1 MLIGTRREMF
11 TTAGLLVA
19 ASGARPGAAS
29 GGPSI
34 EQDLARY
41 IALGGKASGGPGDEA
56 SGVWLEAELKA
67 CGYATER
74 QRFDAPYFETEHAD
88 LVSGDARASVLPQAI
103 VVQTGPEGVTGRL
116 VRVTPLVPAEQALRG
131 AIALV
136 DLPYGRWSSAGAK
149 PILDTVRATFAD
161 GAVAAV
167 LVTNGPT
174 GKAIALNCDGRRPV
188 FGRPV
193 AILAPELAVAFLAAA
208 AGGASATL
216 RLTGKSGTRPAFNL
230 IGRRERPGRPWII
243 ISTPRSG
250 WFTCAGERGP
260 GVAAWLALARWAPG
274 ALPDASLALICNSGH
289 EYERLG
295 AGFALQVA
303 PNPSRTAFWL
313 HLGANVA
320 ARDWHEIG
328 GGRQSPLE
336 TADAQR
342 FLMVS
347 PAHLELARQAF
358 LGLPGLGSPYPVGEG
373 PAGELSNIIRAGYAS
388 VAGIFGAHRY
398 HHTMEDDAHT
408 VEPRLVEPVL
418 GGCRALIEHAGGRFS
433 GP

>member
-1 MLIGTRREMF
+1 MLTGTRRELL

-19 ASGARPGAAS
+19 ASGARPSAAS
-29 GGPSI
+29 GISTI
-34 EQDLARY
+34 ERDLARY
-41 IALGGKASGGPGDEA
+41 IALGDKASGGPGDEA
-56 SGVWLEAELKA
+56 SGAWLEAELKA
-67 CGYATER
+67 CGFATER
-74 QRFDAPYFETEHAD
+74 QRFDAPYFETKHAD

-116 VRVTPLVPAEQALRG
+116 VRVTPLVPAGQPPRG

-149 PILDTVRATFAD
+149 PILDTVRAAFAD

-167 LVTNGPT
+167 LVTNGPS

-188 FGRPV
+188 FDKPV
-193 AILAPELAVAFLAAA
+193 AVLAPELAGRFLAAA

-216 RLTGKSGTRPAFNL
+216 RLTGKGGTRPAFNL
-230 IGRRERPGRPWII
+230 IGRRERPGRPWIV

-260 GVAAWLALARWAPG
+260 GVAAWLALARWAPD

-289 EYERLG
+289 EYEHLG
-295 AGFALQVA
+295 ADFALQAA
-303 PNPSRTAFWL
+303 PAPSRTAFWF

-328 GGRQSPLE
+328 GGRLLPLE
-336 TADAQR
+336 TADAQH

-347 PAHLELARQAF
+347 PAHLEIARQAF
-358 LGLPGLGSPYPVGEG
+358 SGLPGLGSPYPVGRG
-373 PAGELSNIIRAGYAS
+373 TAGELSNIIGAGYVS

-398 HHTMEDDAHT
+398 HHTMEDDARA
-408 VEPRLVEPVL
+408 VEPRLVDQVL
-418 GGCRALIEHAGGRFS
+418 GGCRALIGLAGAHLS
-433 GP
+433 AS